1 MTEMFSLLSFRQHIC
16 LLSCIFANAYT
27 KDLKFLKR
35 PSYLLALGFKTE
47 GVLTQSPSHPMGRWE
62 GPETSHTH
70 IHIVLCRKPPVAVF
84 LNNCCLE

>member
-35 PSYLLALGFKTE
+35 PSYLLAVGFKTE
-47 GVLTQSPSHPMGRWE
+47 GVLTQSPSHPMGCWE
-62 GPETSHTH
+62 
-70 IHIVLCRKPPVAVF
+70 
-84 LNNCCLE
+84 